1 MTRGNCDFRNVT
13 SHEIPPLARSAIIA
27 DGTPAE
33 RGWKGR
39 VGAAEQGRGRPPIG
53 DAAAVTGCWA
63 SRVVCCTVSWY
74 QGPGMVPGYD
84 TGYDT
89 WV

>member
-1 MTRGNCDFRNVT
+1 MARGNCDFRNVT

-39 VGAAEQGRGRPPIG
+39 VGAAEQARGRPTIG
-53 DAAAVTGCWA
+53 DAALRLVAVLF
-63 SRVVCCTVSWY
+63 VVQY
-74 QGPGMVPGYD
+74 PGIRDGY
-84 TGYDT
+84 GT